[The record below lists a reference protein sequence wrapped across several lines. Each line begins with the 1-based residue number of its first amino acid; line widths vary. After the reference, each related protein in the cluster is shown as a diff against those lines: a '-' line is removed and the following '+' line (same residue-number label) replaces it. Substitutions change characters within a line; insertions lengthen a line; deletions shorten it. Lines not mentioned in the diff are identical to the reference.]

1 MSAVDQC
8 IPTKS
13 VKDTNS
19 PSWIDSDLCHHIPKK
34 YGALRKYRLN
44 KSDDNKLKLSSLSQ
58 HVKYLVKRKHR
69 LYLEKIE
76 DVFSKN
82 PKLFWSYQKAVLH
95 HRAKP
100 KAKSWNAVSVLNV
113 MVMLSNTSFLS
124 SMAFCEIAPASH
136 SCYLFLTSLVI
147 IWTKIFKQM
156 LSTWTL
162 PKLSILS
169 IPQFCFKSSND
180 MVWKATRLPG
190 LQIT

>member
-1 MSAVDQC
+1 METALFGEIDESWASWKDLFLSAVDQC

-44 KSDDNKLKLSSLSQ
+44 KSDDNKLKLRSLSQ

-76 DVFSKN
+76 DVFPKN

-100 KAKSWNAVSVLNV
+100 NSVITYNGREATTPAEKV
-113 MVMLSNTSFLS
+113 DLSNSFFSSVFNPPNPVVNYDISALS
-124 SMAFCEIAPASH
+124 VHQHRSVMQ
-136 SCYLFLTSLVI
+136 V
-147 IWTKIFKQM
+147 TKLRI
-156 LSTWTL
+156 
-162 PKLSILS
+162 
-169 IPQFCFKSSND
+169 
-180 MVWKATRLPG
+180 V
-190 LQIT
+190 